1 MSDQIVHD
9 AYARVRS
16 RYTDEA
22 WFTLPPRAITDA
34 IYREM
39 RQIDAERLSGD
50 PPPEASTPVS
60 SAAA

>member
-16 RYTDEA
+16 RYTDEV
-22 WFTLPPRAITDA
+22 WFALPPRSITDA

-39 RQIDAERLSGD
+39 RQIDAERLGESQT
-50 PPPEASTPVS
+50 EKSLRVS

>member
-9 AYARVRS
+9 AYTRVRS
-16 RYTDEA
+16 RYTDDV
-22 WFTLPPRAITDA
+22 WFALPPRTITDA

-39 RQIDAERLSGD
+39 RQIDAERLSD
-50 PPPEASTPVS
+50 LTPDAAAPVS

>member
-16 RYTDEA
+16 RYTDEE
-22 WFTLPPRAITDA
+22 WFTLPPRTITDA

-39 RQIDAERLSGD
+39 RQIDAERLSGRA
-50 PPPEASTPVS
+50 PPGESTPIS

>member
-9 AYARVRS
+9 AYTRVRG
-16 RYTDEA
+16 RYTDEV
-22 WFTLPPRAITDA
+22 WFALPPRTITDA

-39 RQIDAERLSGD
+39 RQIDAERLAGT
-50 PPPEASTPVS
+50 PPDASSPVS

>member
-16 RYTDEA
+16 RYTDDA
-22 WFTLPPRAITDA
+22 WFALPPRTITDA

-39 RQIDAERLSGD
+39 RQIDAERLRES
-50 PPPEASTPVS
+50 EAVKPLEVS

>member
-16 RYTDEA
+16 RYTDDV
-22 WFTLPPRAITDA
+22 WFALPPRTITDA

-39 RQIDAERLSGD
+39 RQIDAERLGE
-50 PPPEASTPVS
+50 PPPNSATPPLS
-60 SAAA
+60 SAA

>member
-16 RYTDEA
+16 RYTDEV
-22 WFTLPPRAITDA
+22 WFALPPRTITDA

-39 RQIDAERLSGD
+39 RQIDAERLS
-50 PPPEASTPVS
+50 ELQTEKTLTVS

>member
-22 WFTLPPRAITDA
+22 WFALPPRTITDA
-34 IYREM
+34 IYQEM
-39 RQIDAERLSGD
+39 RQIDAERLCES
-50 PPPEASTPVS
+50 EAAKSLTVS

>member
-22 WFTLPPRAITDA
+22 WFALPPRTITDA

-39 RQIDAERLSGD
+39 RQIDAERLCAS
-50 PPPEASTPVS
+50 EAGKSLAVS

>member
-16 RYTDEA
+16 RYTDDA
-22 WFTLPPRAITDA
+22 WFALPPRTITDA

-39 RQIDAERLSGD
+39 RQIDAERLRET
-50 PPPEASTPVS
+50 EAVKPLEVS

>member
-16 RYTDEA
+16 RYTDEV
-22 WFTLPPRAITDA
+22 WFALPPRTITDA

-39 RQIDAERLSGD
+39 RQIDAERLQ
-50 PPPEASTPVS
+50 PIRRRKKL
-60 SAAA
+60 

>member
-16 RYTDEA
+16 RYTDDV
-22 WFTLPPRAITDA
+22 WFALPPRTITDA

-39 RQIDAERLSGD
+39 RQIDMERLGV
-50 PPPEASTPVS
+50 PPPDNATTVS